1 MEQSESREDRP
12 LPLPPPPPC
21 SQSAWGNRLGV
32 NCQDE
37 LILEG
42 GLRLR
47 EGFSEE
53 MTLELS

>member
-12 LPLPPPPPC
+12 LPLPPPC

-53 MTLELS
+53 MTLKLS

>member
-1 MEQSESREDRP
+1 MWNRVRAERTD
-12 LPLPPPPPC
+12 LCPC
-21 SQSAWGNRLGV
+21 PRHALRARGGYRLGV